1 LSELP
6 PQGSSPTM
14 TGGLRQPIVI
24 IGGFLS
30 SSALYLRMRDHLVAC
45 TGQPVSIVKIQ
56 SYDWLSAILPVCWTR
71 LLGRLGRAVRRAA
84 RDSVTGK
91 VTLVGHSA
99 GGVLARLYLSPEP
112 FLGRPYRGL
121 DYVDHLITLGS
132 PHYNRRRWIYGGM
145 MSNWIE
151 KRQPGA
157 FFAPQVRYTS
167 VAGKLT
173 RGDRH
178 GSPRERRTYALY
190 QDMTGDGTVWGDGL
204 IPVSAALLHG
214 SRHIV
219 LDGVGH
225 FVGFGG
231 PWYGADDVIPRWLDC
246 EHLDTTRAQAN

>member
-1 LSELP
+1 M
-6 PQGSSPTM
+6 QAFSPT
-14 TGGLRQPIVI
+14 TTAGIEEPIVI

-30 SSALYLRMRDHLVAC
+30 SSALYLRMKDRLVAR
-45 TGQPVSIVKIQ
+45 TGQPVSIVRIQ
-56 SYDWLSAILPVCWTR
+56 SFDWLAAIVPACWPR
-71 LLGRLGRAVRRAA
+71 LLRQLGRAVHAAA
-84 RDSVTGK
+84 RDSATGK

-112 FLGRPYRGL
+112 FLGRSYRGL

-145 MSNWIE
+145 MSNWVD

-178 GSPRERRTYALY
+178 GSPHERHTYALY
-190 QDMTGDGTVWGDGL
+190 RDMIGDGAVWGDGL
-204 IPVSAALLHG
+204 IPVSAALLQG
-214 SRHIV
+214 SRHVV

-225 FVGFGG
+225 FAGFGG
-231 PWYGADDVIPRWLDC
+231 PWYGAEGVILRWLD
-246 EHLDTTRAQAN
+246 L